1 MAQPFPDKAHHA
13 WVLGLEDRSQG
24 VIQTGPLLQCPR
36 HNPALAQSPEGSGP
50 EAFSSSIPHL
60 ASLLGAMTWQNSL
73 TRLKGD
79 VKRGRL
85 SFLPS

>member
-36 HNPALAQSPEGSGP
+36 HNPALAQSPAG
-50 EAFSSSIPHL
+50 
-60 ASLLGAMTWQNSL
+60 
-73 TRLKGD
+73 
-79 VKRGRL
+79 
-85 SFLPS
+85 